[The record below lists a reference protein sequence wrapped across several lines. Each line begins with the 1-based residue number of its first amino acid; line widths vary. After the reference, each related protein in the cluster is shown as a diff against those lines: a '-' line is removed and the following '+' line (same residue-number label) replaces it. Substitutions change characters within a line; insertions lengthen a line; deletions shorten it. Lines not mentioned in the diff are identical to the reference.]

1 MTPAAIERMIE
12 RCGRLM
18 ILADTY
24 DRRLHWWYRVQ
35 HYVGRRPKGARR

>member
-1 MTPAAIERMIE
+1 MSARAIASMIE

-18 ILADTY
+18 IHAEDF

-35 HYVGRRPKGARR
+35 HYSDRRRRPS